1 LSGDFSDF
9 WEYTTSAFINNSVS
23 SSAYCAGTNVTVS
36 FTSAD
41 IIFNSGNIFT
51 AQLSNASGSFASPVN
66 IGTLTSTSTSGNISA
81 TIPSNTAYGTGYR
94 IRVVSSNPSFT
105 GSNNGSNIQIDTG
118 PPSITSTGYIM
129 IYTQPGDENEVCKE
143 AENTFDISVTAGS
156 ITTWTLQSAQPGGL
170 SWTQINDEDLYLYM
184 WKSNQLATFSLEVA
198 NSCSTLSHTIKFKTI
213 DCEGLS
219 IFPNPTSST
228 MQLKLTENDF
238 QKKEY
243 RGLIQRIKIIDKTGN
258 IQKMITGNQ
267 LTSMTIN
274 ISDLQNDYYTIMV
287 FDGVKW
293 FASHFL
299 KR

>member
-1 LSGDFSDF
+1 
-9 WEYTTSAFINNSVS
+9 
-23 SSAYCAGTNVTVS
+23 
-36 FTSAD
+36 
-41 IIFNSGNIFT
+41 
-51 AQLSNASGSFASPVN
+51 
-66 IGTLTSTSTSGNISA
+66 
-81 TIPSNTAYGTGYR
+81 
-94 IRVVSSNPSFT
+94 
-105 GSNNGSNIQIDTG
+105 
-118 PPSITSTGYIM
+118 
-129 IYTQPGDENEVCKE
+129 
-143 AENTFDISVTAGS
+143 
-156 ITTWTLQSAQPGGL
+156 
-170 SWTQINDEDLYLYM
+170 
-184 WKSNQLATFSLEVA
+184 
-198 NSCSTLSHTIKFKTI
+198 
-213 DCEGLS
+213 
-219 IFPNPTSST
+219 